1 MCLHDY
7 LKRLSSKVCFDA
19 SFTSLSRFVSFR
31 VSFNY
36 KCCWTQRCGLFSR
49 IRLWLTDQSWYTGP
63 NESALL
69 FELVFIVWWHQIRKL
84 VRLFSKQFYDFF
96 LNALQIVISSY
107 YEDIETN
114 LPIGKHTLRVFTW
127 YFEEIAGKT
136 LFGCFISVF
145 VFICCVLCHINQL
158 WCCLLSCIDF
168 WVTDQSWLT
177 GPNDSVSHFKAVFVI
192 CWH

>member
-1 MCLHDY
+1 MAYCHTHLWITDQSWQTGPNEFVLHFEAVFVVCWHQIVELIQVVSCTISLFWSNYANFRHRFVFWRYWNKSSNQKKIPRVCLHDY

-36 KCCWTQRCGLFSR
+36 KCCWTQRCGFFSH

-84 VRLFSKQFYDFF
+84 VRLLSKQFYDFF
-96 LNALQIVISSY
+96 
-107 YEDIETN
+107 
-114 LPIGKHTLRVFTW
+114 
-127 YFEEIAGKT
+127 
-136 LFGCFISVF
+136 
-145 VFICCVLCHINQL
+145 
-158 WCCLLSCIDF
+158 
-168 WVTDQSWLT
+168 
-177 GPNDSVSHFKAVFVI
+177 
-192 CWH
+192 

>member
-84 VRLFSKQFYDFF
+84 VRLLSKQFLWFF
-96 LNALQIVISSY
+96 FKCTTNRHKFVLWRHWNKSSNWKAY
-107 YEDIETN
+107 LACIYMIFWRDCRQN
-114 LPIGKHTLRVFTW
+114 
-127 YFEEIAGKT
+127 
-136 LFGCFISVF
+136 F
-145 VFICCVLCHINQL
+145 VWMFHLGV
-158 WCCLLSCIDF
+158 CLHLLHF
-168 WVTDQSWLT
+168 
-177 GPNDSVSHFKAVFVI
+177 VSH
-192 CWH
+192 